1 MRRRRNDI
9 IFLDIQM
16 EGMGG
21 IEAARH
27 LRQRGGDA
35 VLVFITGI
43 KDHVFEAF
51 LMKAV
56 VMRITTLSEGI
67 VWVSL

>member
-1 MRRRRNDI
+1 
-9 IFLDIQM
+9 M